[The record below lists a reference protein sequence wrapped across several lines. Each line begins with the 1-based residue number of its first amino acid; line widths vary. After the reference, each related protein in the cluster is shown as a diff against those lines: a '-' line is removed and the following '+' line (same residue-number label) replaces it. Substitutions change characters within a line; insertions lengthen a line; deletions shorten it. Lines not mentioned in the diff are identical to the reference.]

1 MNVNVN
7 QLNEDIKK
15 VGDLIR
21 QLKADKQSKDVINE
35 NVKKLLDLKDQFK
48 KVTGKDWA
56 PNLDISFLNKENKEN
71 SANVKSEDESEK
83 LDQEIKQCSDVIR
96 DLKAKKADKE
106 IIKHNVDKL
115 LALKQQYKKISG
127 HRIY

>member
-48 KVTGKDWA
+48 KATGKDWA
-56 PNLDISFLNKENKEN
+56 PNLDISPLNKENKGN
-71 SANVKSEDESEK
+71 FANVKSEDESEK
-83 LDQEIKQCSDVIR
+83 LDQEIKQCGDVIR

-106 IIKHNVDKL
+106 IIKHNIDKL
-115 LALKQQYKKISG
+115 LALKQQYKKTG
-127 HRIY
+127 HQIY